1 MKNSFKKEKITEN
14 EITVSESNS
23 DVYKNN
29 KTAVGN
35 ENTSPG
41 CNNSIFGEERV
52 SSQGNIFFEWKPI
65 PNSAPFSTFTQF
77 SLLSD
82 LSHNFPSVFSATNDP
97 MSKSLSML
105 PYVHESTPRP
115 LKIVEPRQQQI
126 HFGIKS
132 IDKSLNTSQRS
143 INDAI
148 DEKTEDENIMC
159 KVCYDNKVCVFFY
172 PCGHTQTCKKCSKQL
187 AKSKSRCLFCKKEI
201 KSMHRAFL

>member
-1 MKNSFKKEKITEN
+1 MKTSFKKQKITEN
-14 EITVSESNS
+14 KIAVAESNT

-29 KTAVGN
+29 NIAVGN

-41 CNNSIFGEERV
+41 CNNSIFGEERI
-52 SSQGNIFFEWKPI
+52 SSQGNIFFEWKSV

-82 LSHNFPSVFSATNDP
+82 FSHHFPSVFSATNDP

-126 HFGIKS
+126 HFA
-132 IDKSLNTSQRS
+132 LNARVQFERIRAARRS
-143 INDAI
+143 EDAI
-148 DEKTEDENIMC
+148 PLGFENALRERPDQ
-159 KVCYDNKVCVFFY
+159 VLVLD
-172 PCGHTQTCKKCSKQL
+172 
-187 AKSKSRCLFCKKEI
+187 
-201 KSMHRAFL
+201 